1 MSNDVLQFLQF
12 HILRAFCIF
21 LHFIDIGIYTSYH
34 VGCIYIISEFVYT
47 WRDISKIGFNM
58 GKLLYL
64 KKAINIY
71 IQSIIVNEF
80 ITTSVQRRPFNT
92 FNI

>member
-1 MSNDVLQFLQF
+1 
-12 HILRAFCIF
+12 
-21 LHFIDIGIYTSYH
+21 
-34 VGCIYIISEFVYT
+34 
-47 WRDISKIGFNM
+47 M